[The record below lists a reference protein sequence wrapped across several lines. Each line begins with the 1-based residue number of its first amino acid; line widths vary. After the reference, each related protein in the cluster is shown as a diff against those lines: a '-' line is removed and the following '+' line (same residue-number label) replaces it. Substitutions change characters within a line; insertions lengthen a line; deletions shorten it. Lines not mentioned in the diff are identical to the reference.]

1 MNNDEVVK
9 VLTELTAILDM
20 SDEYSYEELY
30 EQARTY
36 IATKLMENQK

>member
-9 VLTELTAILDM
+9 VLNELTDILDM
-20 SDEYSYEELY
+20 SDEYTYKELY

-36 IATKLMENQK
+36 IFNKLMENQK